1 MNARIYLDAVQQF
14 AHTPEAVSLNVPQG
28 LFLETG
34 HVKVLHLLLWRRQKS
49 GEREREMVRNEHS
62 IDRGAGERKLEVK
75 GIGRRQRDLLSTDA
89 AGSSIM
95 NRASGLGN
103 KVRDGERRQF

>member
-14 AHTPEAVSLNVPQG
+14 AHAPEAVSLNVPQG

-49 GEREREMVRNEHS
+49 GERERE
-62 IDRGAGERKLEVK
+62 KC
-75 GIGRRQRDLLSTDA
+75 
-89 AGSSIM
+89 
-95 NRASGLGN
+95 
-103 KVRDGERRQF
+103 